1 MGPKGFHDNASMTTT
16 HRSTRDKTPRGDL
29 IEASLHDVT
38 GYQLA
43 QATIVTNAV
52 FDEQVGRPMALRPV
66 EYTLLALVCE
76 NPGGTP
82 ARLARALAV
91 TAGNITMWID
101 RLVDKGLVRREAGVT
116 DRRAQNLFAT
126 SKGQRVA
133 ADATARIVEVE
144 AKRLQALSKAERAML
159 VELLHKVAQCR

>member
-1 MGPKGFHDNASMTTT
+1 MTRNQRTAAG
-16 HRSTRDKTPRGDL
+16 KTPRGDL

-43 QATIVTNAV
+43 QAAVVTNAV
-52 FDEQVGRPMALRPV
+52 FDKQVGRPMTLRQV
-66 EYTLLALVCE
+66 EYTLLALVNE

-101 RLVDKGLVRREAGVT
+101 RLVDKGLVRREASLT
-116 DRRAQNLFAT
+116 DRRAQHLFAT
-126 SKGQRVA
+126 PQGERLA
-133 ADATARIVEVE
+133 REATGRLVQAE
-144 AKRLQALSKAERAML
+144 AMRLEALSTAERAML
-159 VELLHKVAQCR
+159 VELLHKLAQCR

>member
-1 MGPKGFHDNASMTTT
+1 MNRTPRAAA
-16 HRSTRDKTPRGDL
+16 DKTPRGDL
-29 IEASLHDVT
+29 TEASLHDVA

-43 QATIVTNAV
+43 QAAIVTNAV
-52 FDEQVGRPMALRPV
+52 FDEQVGRPMALRQV
-66 EYTLLALVCE
+66 EYTVLALVCQ

-101 RLVDKGLVRREAGVT
+101 RLVDKGLVRREAGTT
-116 DRRAQNLFAT
+116 DRRAQNLFGT
-126 SKGQRVA
+126 PKGQRIA
-133 ADATARIVEVE
+133 AEATAHIVQAE
-144 AKRLQALSKAERAML
+144 AERLQALSKAERAML